1 MQVEQELTLIKS
13 AADTKLG
20 TAIIMDC
27 HSEEHGQLEEWANR
41 NLIKF
46 ASSLLWQQWR
56 SKAWYS
62 LGYINRSTDSVLRGV
77 IMVSIPVYAVLIRSH
92 LQSCIQISALVQE
105 LSW

>member
-27 HSEEHGQLEEWANR
+27 HSEQHGQLEEWANR

-46 ASSLLWQQWR
+46 ASSLLWQQ
-56 SKAWYS
+56 
-62 LGYINRSTDSVLRGV
+62 
-77 IMVSIPVYAVLIRSH
+77 
-92 LQSCIQISALVQE
+92 
-105 LSW
+105 